1 MTRRVVIT
9 VALVL
14 LSIGAARF
22 MYALTR
28 SPQGWSGITHMDRMY
43 DLQRPMLATAGDE
56 PQAFR
61 FWGPLFFPAFGSLR
75 ALALPD
81 PIFRASIRVL
91 LVLLY
96 ALSVFL
102 LARAALPSEWSGRSQ
117 PAAFTAVLA
126 FLSLQS
132 SAAIYAIS
140 NGQAEIVA
148 GFLVVAHFYFFVQKQ
163 YLAAAATICI
173 AVYFKLW
180 PILFLWPY
188 ALMSLF
194 SPAQRRYVAC
204 LAVAGLAVAAMA
216 FAAGGWRLG
225 LLYPLTMILDVM
237 TTGTLVPIE
246 SREVFG
252 LVFFVSRLASKFAI
266 DASQAQDLVRTQA
279 ITTVATL
286 FLFVSTSAIALL
298 FARTATRWNEHMDSR
313 RAALLLFQAVIGFLA
328 VSFSVDVSITHL
340 LMIMVSLYWPL
351 WLLTS
356 GGGQDMWTPGRA
368 LLVGVPYGVGIVL
381 VGNLIP
387 LSLLFRVL
395 PLGWIHGMFNAGN
408 PMVEHEQYLW
418 YQVPLV
424 GICLIAL
431 SLGLAYTVV
440 RRASHGQKLPQPAWA
455 P

>member
-43 DLQRPMLATAGDE
+43 DLQRPMLASAGDE

-75 ALALPD
+75 ALDLPD

-102 LARAALPSEWSGRSQ
+102 LARTALPSAWSGRWQ
-117 PAAFTAVLA
+117 PAAFTAMLV

-163 YLAAAATICI
+163 YLAAAAMICI

-194 SPAQRRYVAC
+194 SPAQRRYVGC
-204 LAVAGLAVAAMA
+204 LALAGVAVGAAA

-225 LLYPLTMILDVM
+225 LLYPLTMILDV
-237 TTGTLVPIE
+237 TTTATLVPID

-252 LVFFVSRLASKFAI
+252 LVFFISRLGSQFAI
-266 DASQAQDLVRTQA
+266 DAPLAQDLVRTQA
-279 ITTVATL
+279 ITTIATL
-286 FLFVSTSAIALL
+286 CLFVSTSATALL
-298 FARTATRWNEHMDSR
+298 FARTSTQWNERTDTR

-340 LMIMVSLYWPL
+340 LMIVVSLYWPL
-351 WLLTS
+351 WLLTVD
-356 GGGQDMWTPGRA
+356 GGQDVWTSGRV
-368 LLVGVPYGVGIVL
+368 LLVGVPYGLGIVL

-395 PLGWIHGMFNAGN
+395 PLGWIHGMFNASH

-431 SLGLAYTVV
+431 SLCLACAVV
-440 RRASHGQKLPQPAWA
+440 RRASRGQRMPQPA
-455 P
+455 